1 MLAGLTYQLKQ
12 KRHLARCQHGRMRE
26 YLRAAAPSRKA
37 DFRKGCYLAVD
48 LEMTGMEVDSD
59 HILSI
64 GFVPIDNMRVMLA
77 GARHILV
84 RSPLGVGQSAVIH
97 GIHDR
102 DMVGAS
108 SLSDAMDCLLEALLG
123 RVLLLHYAALDLAF
137 LREASQRLYGVPL
150 LAMVVDTLV
159 LENQRLQRNSTGQHG
174 QGLRLL
180 DCRRRYNLPDYHAH
194 NALVD
199 AVATA
204 ELFLAQVAHR
214 FGPEHAPLARIVSG

>member
-1 MLAGLTYQLKQ
+1 MLAGWAYKLKK
-12 KRHLARCQHGRMRE
+12 KRYLVRCEHAEMRR
-26 YLRAAAPSRKA
+26 YLRAAGPSRKA
-37 DFRKGCYLAVD
+37 DFRQVRYLALD
-48 LEMTGMEVDSD
+48 LEMTGMDADSD

-64 GFVPIDNMRVMLA
+64 GFVPIDNMRVMLS

-84 RSPLGVGQSAVIH
+84 NSSRGVGQSAVIH

-108 SLSDAMDCLLEALLG
+108 SLSEAMDCLLEALQG

-137 LREASQRLYGVPL
+137 LQEASQRLYGVPL

-174 QGLRLL
+174 QSLRLS

-214 FGPEHAPLARIVSG
+214 FGCEHASLARIVSG